1 MIMIT
6 ITEPVAIVLL
16 AQPSGLVI
24 PSCLADKGSYLRL
37 NLTF

>member
-1 MIMIT
+1 MIT
-6 ITEPVAIVLL
+6 IIEPVAIVLL

-37 NLTF
+37 HLTF